1 MEEAIELGI
10 PHIYKHE
17 LRFVRDGRWISIFH
31 PRDKL
36 SRTLMK
42 SRYVFSDSEYAKS
55 SYYMAEKLCP
65 GFNEIPEDDRRDYV
79 WWKDKWTPY
88 EKCSLELFIAK
99 CRAK

>member
-79 WWKDKWTPY
+79 WWKGKWKTY

>member
-79 WWKDKWTPY
+79 WWKGKWTPY
-88 EKCSLELFIAK
+88 EKCSLELFIVK

>member
-79 WWKDKWTPY
+79 RWKGKWTPY

>member
-1 MEEAIELGI
+1 MEEAVELSI

-17 LRFVRDGRWISIFH
+17 LRFVHNGKWVSILH
-31 PRDKL
+31 PRDKI
-36 SRTLMK
+36 SRILMK
-42 SRYVFSDSEYAKS
+42 SRYVFGDGEYTKS
-55 SYYMAEKLCP
+55 TYYIAEKLYP